1 MHRNNESN
9 KKEVVQGNKEGSPI
23 LKDEDVSEIWE
34 VEIAKDALETIG
46 DQDILLKGK
55 AKEAMKEAVI
65 ENKSIIEMKPLEG
78 EKKHKSMGEERTPL
92 TNCMEKYSSLP
103 LAYLDKVKWFKSLI
117 PQLGSEVEETTP
129 VEVKA
134 ASDIK
139 SKETSSEPEEIT
151 IKDEIEIKQ
160 TKSKSTMASATI
172 AKPLAAG
179 QTRNTVLKA
188 KDIEKEMFGKA
199 DPYVKMTLDNRK
211 AKSATVKNNHNP
223 GWNFEATFNSQDVKI
238 SSISISQKPSG

>member
-1 MHRNNESN
+1 MRLYNLCERCLKSKDIVKHEIYECLAPPCKICKDSHHTLICRFEKKGMKHVESQVERRHDDDSFDGPDSTRSDKKYTYDCMPRNNESN
-9 KKEVVQGNKEGSPI
+9 EKEVVKYNKEGNPN
-23 LKDEDVSEIWE
+23 LKDEDVSETWE

-92 TNCMEKYSSLP
+92 TNCKERHSSLP

-129 VEVKA
+129 VEIKA

-151 IKDEIEIKQ
+151 IKDEIE
-160 TKSKSTMASATI
+160 
-172 AKPLAAG
+172 
-179 QTRNTVLKA
+179 
-188 KDIEKEMFGKA
+188 
-199 DPYVKMTLDNRK
+199 VK
-211 AKSATVKNNHNP
+211 
-223 GWNFEATFNSQDVKI
+223 
-238 SSISISQKPSG
+238 